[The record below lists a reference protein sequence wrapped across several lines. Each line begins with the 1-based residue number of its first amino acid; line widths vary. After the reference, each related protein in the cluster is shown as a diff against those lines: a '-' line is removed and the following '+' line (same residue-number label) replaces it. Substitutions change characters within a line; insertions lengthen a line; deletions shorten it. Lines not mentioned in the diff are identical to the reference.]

1 MTRTLVVAEV
11 VDGAVS
17 PLTAE
22 AVSAAASLGGDV
34 VLAVV
39 AAEAGALAAQV
50 ALAGVTEVVTVT
62 APGTDRDHEQMLHA
76 VEALVA
82 DVAPQVV
89 IAGFTIRSTAWA
101 AALAQR
107 LDLAFVPDVVSLTAA
122 GAEITAEITAERSI
136 YDGRVRAEYAF
147 PSDRPLVALVRGA
160 SWPPAEPAAAPAT
173 RALDVDLPPSR
184 VRAGELTRPSG
195 DVDLTGSDVIFAIGR
210 GVGSEDN
217 IAAFADIARRLG
229 AGLGAS
235 RPIIDA
241 GWLPAV
247 HQVGQTGVTVK
258 PKVYV
263 ALGISGALHHLA
275 GMQNSK
281 TIVAVNTNEDAPI
294 FGYADVGAVADI
306 HEVAEQLQALL

>member
-1 MTRTLVVAEV
+1 MTRSLVVAEI

-39 AAEAGALAAQV
+39 DPDAGALAAQA

-89 IAGFTIRSTAWA
+89 VAGFTIRSTAWA
-101 AALAQR
+101 AALAER

-122 GAEITAEITAERSI
+122 GAEITAERSI

-147 PSDRPLVALVRGA
+147 PTGRPVVALVRAA
-160 SWPPAEPAAAPAT
+160 SWPPAEPAAASAT
-173 RALDVDLPPSR
+173 RPLDVDLPPSR

-195 DVDLTGSDVIFAIGR
+195 DVDLTGSDVIFAVGR
-210 GVGSEDN
+210 GVGSEEN

-281 TIVAVNTNEDAPI
+281 TIIAVNTNEDAPI
-294 FGYADVGAVADI
+294 FGYADVGAVADM
-306 HEVAEQLQALL
+306 HEVAEQLRALL